1 MTVTLRPARS
11 LDAGATGDILHG
23 FARENDWMP
32 ELYSA
37 AETIAFCGQMIDKG
51 WVTVAEQGGQ
61 VAGFLAV
68 NGTEVHCLY
77 LSPAARNQGIGAQLL
92 NSAKA
97 GRGELALYAFQ
108 ANTGACRFYER
119 NGFVEVARSDG
130 ADNDEHLPDIRFV
143 WRQKGVTHGQGSG
156 SDRA

>member
-11 LDAGATGDILHG
+11 LDAGAIGEILHG

-32 ELYSA
+32 ELHTG
-37 AETIAFCGQMIDKG
+37 AEAIAFCGRMIDNG
-51 WVTVAEQGGQ
+51 WVTVAEQGGK

-97 GRGELALYAFQ
+97 GRRELALYAFQ
-108 ANTGACRFYER
+108 ANTGARRFYER
-119 NGFVEVARSDG
+119 QGFVEVARSDG
-130 ADNDEHLPDIRFV
+130 ADNDEQLPDVRYV
-143 WRQKGVTHGQGSG
+143 WRRKE
-156 SDRA
+156 

>member
-1 MTVTLRPARS
+1 MTVSLRPARS

-51 WVTVAEQGGQ
+51 WVTVAEQGGK

-156 SDRA
+156 SD

>member
-156 SDRA
+156 SD